1 MFYLLIFLLDKAA
14 VTRPYDSHVSPSIQ
28 GITYGKAPSH
38 LSRPKRL
45 RSHYRSPTLRKK
57 RGHPLQWLWQRKAQP
72 PGRLS
77 ILWLNSGLEMGFR
90 CLSTRMTGQTIGQCR
105 VAAISLPAP

>member
-28 GITYGKAPSH
+28 GITYGRAPSH

-45 RSHYRSPTLRKK
+45 RFRYRPPTLCKK
-57 RGHPLQWLWQRKAQP
+57 RGRPLQWLCQRKAAP

-77 ILWLNSGLEMGFR
+77 ILWLNGGLENGVIVVEWR
-90 CLSTRMTGQTIGQCR
+90 TRKW
-105 VAAISLPAP
+105 